1 MAGPVVVSGNKA
13 YSFLSEDEFI
23 ERYELL
29 CDYLDENKNSN
40 LQKII
45 EGLKNLPRYHPLH
58 NTDFFVK
65 NKKNGKSFLHLGA
78 GSENITLINFLKQI
92 GHDINLLD
100 HLGRT
105 PLYDACYAT
114 KLQSV
119 ISIELLHNPTEA
131 QNYKFQQS
139 N

>member
-65 NKKNGKSFLHLGA
+65 NKKKESLFY
-78 GSENITLINFLKQI
+78 I
-92 GHDINLLD
+92 
-100 HLGRT
+100 
-105 PLYDACYAT
+105 
-114 KLQSV
+114 
-119 ISIELLHNPTEA
+119 
-131 QNYKFQQS
+131 
-139 N
+139 